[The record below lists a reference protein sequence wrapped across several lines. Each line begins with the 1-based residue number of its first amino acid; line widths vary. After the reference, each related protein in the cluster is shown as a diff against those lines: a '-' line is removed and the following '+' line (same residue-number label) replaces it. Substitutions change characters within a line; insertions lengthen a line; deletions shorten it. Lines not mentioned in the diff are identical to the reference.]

1 MQRSV
6 LLVVLLMVVGAHT
19 ASAEVTGWNRDNSG
33 TKPVTGFEV
42 SLEVESQPSVT
53 TAGAFYTERRGFEPR
68 IRV

>member
-6 LLVVLLMVVGAHT
+6 LLVVVLMVVGAHT

-42 SLEVESQPSVT
+42 SLEVASRSSVT
-53 TAGAFYTERRGFEPR
+53 TAGSFYTEREGFEPSLG
-68 IRV
+68 V